1 MEREG
6 IEYYSEGYGE
16 GREEGYDFGYEAGR
30 DSGYSLGYGE
40 GFIEGI
46 RAADFQ
52 YVEEKPSYFD
62 MVKFFHRAMGL
73 PENEWTGEN
82 EVLRYRLLKEEYEEY
97 LQAFGSGNEVD
108 LLDAICDMIYILCGT
123 AVVMGADL
131 DGAFSE
137 VHRSNMSKWPPTYR
151 EDGKLLKGESFSPPA
166 LEPFLN
172 NDLSYTPVVAT
183 TNLSGTVPTG
193 DELNIS

>member
-6 IEYYSEGYGE
+6 IEYYSEGYEE
-16 GREEGYDFGYEAGR
+16 GRSDGLDDGF
-30 DSGYSLGYGE
+30 DSGYHLGYEDGYNDAARHTDSI
-40 GFIEGI
+40 FI
-46 RAADFQ
+46 
-52 YVEEKPSYFD
+52 EEKPSYFD
-62 MVKFFHRAMGL
+62 MVKQFHQVMGL

-82 EVLRYRLLKEEYEEY
+82 EVLRYQLLKEEYEEY

-131 DGAFSE
+131 DGAFNE

-151 EDGKLLKGESFSPPA
+151 EDGKLLKGESFSPPV

-172 NDLSYTPVVAT
+172 NDFSYTPVVT
-183 TNLSGTVPTG
+183 ITDLSSTVPTG
-193 DELNIS
+193 D